1 MINLSDKITDEG
13 DKLSNRV
20 KISDYYG
27 GKTEYGPNKT
37 RINHI
42 LELMGDIKGKKILDL
57 ACGNGKIDKIFK
69 ERGAIVHG
77 CEISAKIIATASP
90 NLDKSF
96 VFDVENDDFGR
107 LDKDY
112 DFIVASELIEHLFL
126 PKKFL
131 INLKTIVSPGCR
143 IIITTPNF
151 LLWTNRLRMFFGK
164 FAYTERGF
172 LDESH
177 IHFFTYN
184 SLKDMVRETG
194 FMIERENHIIH
205 PKIPGR
211 IGRLRPNLF
220 SYQVVVKLK
229 LK

>member
-1 MINLSDKITDEG
+1 M
-13 DKLSNRV
+13 

-27 GKTEYGPNKT
+27 EKAEYGPNKT

-42 LELMGDIKGKKILDL
+42 LRLMGDINGKKILDL

-69 ERGAIVHG
+69 EKGAIVHG
-77 CEISAKIIATASP
+77 CEISDKIIAIARP
-90 NLDKSF
+90 NLDRSF

-112 DFIVASELIEHLFL
+112 DFIIASELIEHLFL
-126 PKKFL
+126 PKNFL
-131 INLKTIVSPGCR
+131 INLKKIASPNCG

-151 LLWTNRLRMFFGK
+151 LLFSNRIRMFFGK
-164 FAYTERGF
+164 FDYTERGF

-184 SLKDMVRETG
+184 SLIGLIKKVG
-194 FMIERENHIIH
+194 FQVKEENNIIH
-205 PKIPGR
+205 PKIPEWL
-211 IGRLRPNLF
+211 GRLFPNLF
-220 SYQVVVKLK
+220 TYQAIIKIK
-229 LK
+229 YNR